1 MLSSTPITRR
11 RTGSS
16 ASIYL
21 SKAISRA
28 FVAYN
33 LHEDVDISSF
43 CHVYPDVIGQTNST
57 DCGIFAIK
65 YMDMCNGATLV
76 ESIARV
82 SPTLVYLHVFIIM
95 I

>member
-1 MLSSTPITRR
+1 MLSSTPMTRG

-28 FVAYN
+28 FAAYN
-33 LHEDVDISSF
+33 LHEDVDVSSF
-43 CHVYPDVIGQTNST
+43 CHVYLDVVDQTNSI

-65 YMDMCNGATLV
+65 YMEM
-76 ESIARV
+76 
-82 SPTLVYLHVFIIM
+82 
-95 I
+95 